1 MMYLLLIGDFYTF
14 LFYQPVSYR
23 FDVKTIVIFIIDDNR
38 YNLFHVTI

>member
-23 FDVKTIVIFIIDDNR
+23 FVKTIVIFIIDDNR

>member
-23 FDVKTIVIFIIDDNR
+23 LTIGIFIIDDNR